1 MGLRTPGLSAGT
13 LLGSSC
19 SCSSLR
25 AGAVLVDEPHQ
36 ALAAWPAPGP
46 DVAGRRL
53 VLTNVH
59 VGIEHERGQVVGR
72 ITGHDALR
80 APVIRQTNLVDLPP
94 LDLKRHYAVGDQHA
108 RLDSRALSDDR
119 RPSAVLEVALL
130 GELGADLTEHLGLEL
145 REVRHRS
152 RHAARR

>member
-1 MGLRTPGLSAGT
+1 MGLRTQGLSVGT

-46 DVAGRRL
+46 DVARCRL
-53 VLTNVH
+53 VLANVH
-59 VGIEHERGQVVGR
+59 VGVEHERGQVVGR

-80 APVIRQTNLVDLPP
+80 APVIRQTNLVDLPA

-108 RLDSRALSDDR
+108 RLDSRPLVNDR
-119 RPSAVLEVALL
+119 RPAAVLKATLL
-130 GELGADLTEHLGLEL
+130 SELGADLAEHLGLEL
-145 REVRHRS
+145 
-152 RHAARR
+152 